1 MRLSIFNENDKVLL
15 LGEGNFSFSVEL
27 FQHNLKVSLTATCY
41 ESEPISESAEKN
53 IEYLKNNG
61 VSILLGVDAME
72 LEDHPGL
79 KIQKFAKII
88 FNFPHVLSKMRLDLN
103 RSLLQNFFQSAGNI
117 LEPSGLILVTLCN
130 GQGGTCYDKPQRL
143 WSDSWK
149 IKEMAA
155 HGNFILTAVEPFVT
169 SHFQNYSSTGF
180 RGQDKWFFMD
190 SALTHV
196 FRQADPCFLEQLKP
210 DQSIDSTNSN
220 SYVRW
225 SDLNPDR
232 KEIFG
237 PPDFTFDLTL
247 IVTENIDEPLFYIV
261 LYNYFGRIIKNVEFI
276 RHYKFPD
283 TEKISLTYRITYQSD
298 EIPLYRK
305 RMQSFRRIGIST
317 IRNTIRKH
325 PLRSTVIPKHEIVN
339 RNILFRGVHCSACL
353 FTNTEEPVVTAL
365 RSRKRKSQT
374 NNYLQFTDIKA
385 LKVIGGSGGD
395 GHISFLQLFMNEKA
409 GPDGGDGGHGGH
421 VIFEATKDVKDL
433 THVPSQVRAENGET
447 GYPKNCTGKNA
458 RHNVIKVPVGT
469 IVRDPEGHILADLN
483 EDGMMFIGLPNA
495 GKSTLLRAIS
505 RARPKVAPYPF
516 TTLRPHLGMVLYD
529 DYEQIAVADLP
540 GLIEDSHKN
549 RGLGIMFLKH
559 AERCAALIF
568 ILDLTAD
575 EPWEQFNILRNE
587 INQFSA
593 TLCDRPILIIAN
605 KIDVPGTE
613 EKLKKLKEKLNL
625 PIIPISAKVGIN
637 ITTLLKEI
645 RKLYDKE
652 VEEKNTK
659 MLIQKEE

>member
-1 MRLSIFNENDKVLL
+1 MQWSGWNLLRQTPEIVERFMEN
-15 LGEGNFSFSVEL
+15 
-27 FQHNLKVSLTATCY
+27 QR
-41 ESEPISESAEKN
+41 
-53 IEYLKNNG
+53 NG
-61 VSILLGVDAME
+61 S
-72 LEDHPGL
+72 P
-79 KIQKFAKII
+79 
-88 FNFPHVLSKMRLDLN
+88 
-103 RSLLQNFFQSAGNI
+103 
-117 LEPSGLILVTLCN
+117 C
-130 GQGGTCYDKPQRL
+130 
-143 WSDSWK
+143 
-149 IKEMAA
+149 
-155 HGNFILTAVEPFVT
+155 
-169 SHFQNYSSTGF
+169 TGF

-196 FRQADPCFLEQLKP
+196 FRQADPFFFEQLKP
-210 DQSIDSTNSN
+210 DQSIDAINSN
-220 SYVRW
+220 SYARW

-237 PPDFTFDLTL
+237 PPDFTFDLTF
-247 IVTENIDEPLFYIV
+247 IVTENIDESLFYIV
-261 LYNYFGRIIKNVEFI
+261 LYNNFGRIIKNVEFI

-305 RMQSFRRIGIST
+305 RVIEIHENIITKFLEDSLDMQSFRRIGIST

-325 PLRSTVIPKHEIVN
+325 PLCSTVIPKHEIVH
-339 RNILFRGVHCSACL
+339 RNILYRGVHCSACL
-353 FTNTEEPVVTAL
+353 FTNTEEPVATAL
-365 RSRKRKSQT
+365 RSRKRKSQSD
-374 NNYLQFTDIKA
+374 NHLKFTDIKA

-395 GHISFLQLFMNEKA
+395 GHISFLQLFMNENA

-433 THVPSQVRAENGET
+433 THVPSQVRAENGEK
-447 GYPKNCTGKNA
+447 GYPKNCAGKNA

-469 IVRDPEGHILADLN
+469 IVRDPDGNILADLD
-483 EDGMMFIGLPNA
+483 EDGMMFIAARGGAGGHGNAFFCSDVHQAPKIAEVGATGEDKQYLLELRSMANVGLIGLPNA

-568 ILDLTAD
+568 ILDLTAE

-613 EKLKKLKEKLNL
+613 EKLKKLKGKLNL
-625 PIIPISAKVGIN
+625 PIIPISAKVGTN
-637 ITTLLKEI
+637 VGTLLKEI
-645 RKLYDKE
+645 RILYDKE

-659 MLIQKEE
+659 MLIEKEE